1 MLAGHAPIS
10 FIAAKDLDV
19 ARHFY
24 ESILGLKYLEFDG
37 FALKFQIGANHL
49 RIAKVEA
56 PMIAPY
62 TVLGW
67 RTDQID
73 LDVAALA
80 ARGVQFVQ
88 YPYFS
93 DTQDSLGIWAS
104 PDGAKVA
111 WFKDPDGNLLS
122 LAQYN

>member
-10 FIAAKDLDV
+10 FIAAKDLDIS
-19 ARHFY
+19 RHFY

-56 PMIAPY
+56 PVIAPY

-67 RTDQID
+67 RTDRIEA
-73 LDVAALA
+73 DVEALT
-80 ARGVQFVQ
+80 ARGIIFER
-88 YPYFS
+88 YSYFG
-93 DTQDSLGIWAS
+93 DAQDSKGIWAS

-122 LAQYN
+122 LAQYI